1 MPCLNDCLNDQN
13 VSFACLGLLN
23 RPQQPNG
30 YITFEDDSQSSE
42 GDQLNSPAGQ
52 DSNEAI
58 ATTSAAIIPLT
69 LNENN
74 ISTKAAAAV
83 ANTISSSSSSVANN
97 SNTLIS
103 VVSKPLPPA
112 YYAPIESPAPSQAK
126 PAAETFQVKPETS
139 NLFAELCQSVIDN
152 TTSLN
157 YVGQQQKGGQRS
169 VTSLP
174 SLTASGLQA
183 FPTPVQNIN
192 KCDAPGKDKN
202 RKKNKLKP
210 ITKTRTIK
218 FHEYKG
224 PPNAQKNGGS
234 TISTEETSYQ
244 LLLKQQNCLLEYL
257 EGLHKNIPASAAA
270 AAASIKSAPAE
281 TQTFSMTNN
290 FMQQPSPV
298 ASNSGALKQPSSPA
312 SSTGSVAGASTT
324 TGTASAV
331 TDPANIDLSK
341 LEKMKVSDL
350 KLLLKTRNLPVSG
363 PKPQLIERLRPYIQQ
378 QNDASD
384 ATTSDNGAID
394 DDTEST
400 SRISPIQME
409 TDANEMH
416 DLTKTK
422 TNAEL
427 LREQQRKIDE
437 LQRKLKESQQELQQM
452 QMKQCQPSTVILTT
466 QTTADVVVPNKPE
479 LLNQKQIFK
488 QQLEAKIQKDKL
500 QKLENLQKMQMEQQ
514 QQQQQLHQQLK
525 QQESQR
531 KKQGKPQIIHI
542 EFSGEMFYFSTIS
555 LFSKLNCFIV
565 TQKIS

>member
-1 MPCLNDCLNDQN
+1 MEP
-13 VSFACLGLLN
+13 FARHLGLLN

-42 GDQLNSPAGQ
+42 GDQQNSPAGQ

-58 ATTSAAIIPLT
+58 ATTSAAIIPLAT
-69 LNENN
+69 NEINN
-74 ISTKAAAAV
+74 STPII
-83 ANTISSSSSSVANN
+83 NNCSSSSNSTSNN

-103 VVSKPLPPA
+103 VVTQLLPPA
-112 YYAPIESPAPSQAK
+112 YYAPVESPAASLVK
-126 PAAETFQVKPETS
+126 PAVETFQVKPETS

-152 TTSLN
+152 TSSLN
-157 YVGQQQKGGQRS
+157 YGGQQQKNGQRN

-174 SLTASGLQA
+174 SLTAAGLQA

-234 TISTEETSYQ
+234 ALSTEETSYQ

-257 EGLHKNIPASAAA
+257 EGLHKNISNSAAA
-270 AAASIKSAPAE
+270 ASVKSPPSE

-290 FMQQPSPV
+290 FMQQPSPTP
-298 ASNSGALKQPSSPA
+298 SNSATVKQPSSPA
-312 SSTGSVAGASTT
+312 SIAGSVVNALSTT
-324 TGTASAV
+324 TSTSAA
-331 TDPANIDLSK
+331 TDTNNLELSK

-363 PKPQLIERLRPYIQQ
+363 PKPQLIERLRPFVQQ
-378 QNDASD
+378 QNDTQDSI
-384 ATTSDNGAID
+384 TSDNSTID
-394 DDTEST
+394 DDTDNI

-416 DLTKTK
+416 DMSKIK
-422 TNAEL
+422 SNAEL

-437 LQRKLKESQQELQQM
+437 LQRKLRESQQELQQM
-452 QMKQCQPSTVILTT
+452 QMKQCQPSTVILTA
-466 QTTADVVVPNKPE
+466 QTTSDVVVPNKPE
-479 LLNQKQIFK
+479 ILLNQKQIFK

-500 QKLENLQKMQMEQQ
+500 QKLENLQKIQMEQQ
-514 QQQQQLHQQLK
+514 QQQLQQQQQQQQL
-525 QQESQR
+525 EMQR
-531 KKQGKPQIIHI
+531 RKQGKINHFVFYLDSTMIDKFI
-542 EFSGEMFYFSTIS
+542 DFCSSFFSV
-555 LFSKLNCFIV
+555 N
-565 TQKIS
+565 